1 MTRGEDVIAF
11 IETYCRVPEG
21 AHVGDR
27 VELLPFQRDI
37 VMGVYDSSPPLR
49 RVIVSMGRKN
59 AKSCLTAMLLLAAV
73 AGPAFRP
80 NAQVYS
86 SAQSRDQAAIIFA
99 YAAKMVRMDED
110 LSRAVHVKDT
120 AKELIGLRTGVHY
133 KALSADATTAH
144 GTSPALVIH
153 DETGR
158 VRGPRSELYDALET
172 GMGAHKDPL
181 SIIISTQAPTDAD
194 LLSTLIDS
202 AKASNDPTTKL
213 FLWAADPGDDPWSE
227 ATWHKANPGLGT
239 ILNLQELKRT
249 AEQAQRLP
257 ALESS
262 FRNLHLNQRVAA
274 EDHFLSPA
282 VWALNGGDPDPSA
295 FEDGP
300 VFGGLDLS
308 SRQDLTALVLAAKD
322 GTGTVHVQPHFW
334 APARGLRERAQRD
347 RAPYDLWRDRGL
359 LTATPGASV
368 DHEYVAQ
375 CLANLAERCDLRMVK
390 FDRWRIEDLK
400 RALEKIGA
408 KVPLDPH
415 GQGYR
420 DMSGALDQ
428 FEALALNGRLRHGN
442 HPVLTWCAANAV
454 VTKDAAGNR
463 KLDRSR
469 ATGRI
474 DGLVAAAMAVA
485 AMSGAPEP
493 AKPKY
498 QMFILQGKRFPPS

>member
-1 MTRGEDVIAF
+1 MTKGEEVIAF

-21 AHVGDR
+21 AHVGHR
-27 VELLPFQRDI
+27 VALLPFQRDI
-37 VMGVYDSSPPLR
+37 ILGIYDSAPPPR

-86 SAQSRDQAAIIFA
+86 SAQSRDQAAIIFG

-213 FLWAADPGDDPWSE
+213 FLWAADPEDDPWAE

-239 ILNLQELKRT
+239 ILNLEELRRT
-249 AEQAQRLP
+249 AEQAKRLP

-282 VWALNGGDPDPSA
+282 VWALNGGEPDPSA

-308 SRQDLTALVLAAKD
+308 SRQDLTALVLVAKD

-334 APARGLRERAQRD
+334 APAQGLRERADRD
-347 RAPYDLWRDRGL
+347 RAPYDLWREGGQ
-359 LTATPGASV
+359 LTATPGASI
-368 DHEYVAQ
+368 DHEYIAQ
-375 CLANLAERCDLRMVK
+375 CLANLAERCDLRLVK
-390 FDRWRIEDLK
+390 FDRWRINDLQ

-428 FEALALNGRLRHGN
+428 FEALALNGRLRHGK

-474 DGLVAAAMAVA
+474 DGLVAAVMAVA

-493 AKPKY
+493 AVPQY
-498 QMFILQGKRFPPS
+498 QIFFLG

>member
-1 MTRGEDVIAF
+1 MTKGEEVIAF

-21 AHVGDR
+21 AHVGHR
-27 VELLPFQRDI
+27 VALLPFQRDI
-37 VMGVYDSSPPLR
+37 ILGIYDSDPPLR

-86 SAQSRDQAAIIFA
+86 SAQSRDQAAIIFG

-213 FLWAADPGDDPWSE
+213 FLWAADPEDDPWAE
-227 ATWHKANPGLGT
+227 ETWHKANPGLGT
-239 ILNLQELKRT
+239 ILNLEELRRT
-249 AEQAQRLP
+249 AEQAKRLP

-274 EDHFLSPA
+274 EDHFLQPGGVGAERRRARLQRLRGCPGLRWLGSEQPA
-282 VWALNGGDPDPSA
+282 GSHRARAGGQGRDRHGPRPAALLGA
-295 FEDGP
+295 
-300 VFGGLDLS
+300 
-308 SRQDLTALVLAAKD
+308 
-322 GTGTVHVQPHFW
+322 GTG
-334 APARGLRERAQRD
+334 PA
-347 RAPYDLWRDRGL
+347 
-359 LTATPGASV
+359 GA
-368 DHEYVAQ
+368 
-375 CLANLAERCDLRMVK
+375 
-390 FDRWRIEDLK
+390 
-400 RALEKIGA
+400 GA
-408 KVPLDPH
+408 
-415 GQGYR
+415 
-420 DMSGALDQ
+420 A
-428 FEALALNGRLRHGN
+428 
-442 HPVLTWCAANAV
+442 
-454 VTKDAAGNR
+454 
-463 KLDRSR
+463 
-469 ATGRI
+469 
-474 DGLVAAAMAVA
+474 
-485 AMSGAPEP
+485 
-493 AKPKY
+493 
-498 QMFILQGKRFPPS
+498 